1 MILSQALANAALKNP
16 SGIALFDLGKGLSF
30 SEMRKKVS
38 QLSYL
43 FQAEIGHGNRVAF
56 LSQNN
61 QAAMLSFFAFTNTG
75 NPVIFFDPAESN
87 EAILDAMQDLEVT
100 HVCVSQDQL
109 SRVNDLIRTRSLNLT
124 VVEIEKKK
132 GGEYDTSYSPPP
144 DHPLKE
150 TDPAVILRHESF
162 GSKTKYIFFTH
173 KQIYTAATS
182 VRKFYHFSATDRVL
196 TTMSWAHPFSLVHGL
211 LTPIFAGCTCAIN
224 PQSPTNEEFL
234 EYLTQ
239 NRINRIVDTP
249 KALYWLLS
257 IAKAAKSTLPGM
269 RSVTAGAGVLSKSLR
284 KTFHL
289 LKIPALQCFGKV
301 EAVWT
306 IAMEDAEKA
315 LGSEQPR
322 MGLASGFRCK
332 VLNDAGDEIT
342 GEGKREGPLAVTG
355 EAVMTAF
362 FHPDKKLAEK
372 DTKLTIRGTWF
383 YTGEVA
389 RLEGADDEL
398 TIQPFGS
405 ADDVVKS
412 GTSYY
417 SAEKID
423 SFARE
428 LPEVMDA
435 AGFVRKDEKGI
446 PHFAVAV
453 VRQGKNLNESHVLA
467 HLQTRLSSAELPKTV
482 HFIDAIP
489 RNRFDEVD
497 RPALRR
503 QLSAG

>member
-16 SGIALFDLGKGLSF
+16 SGIAVFDLGKGLSF

-43 FQAEIGHGNRVAF
+43 FQSEIGHGNRVAF
-56 LSQNN
+56 LSQNT
-61 QAAMLSFFAFTNTG
+61 QAAVLSLFAFTNTG
-75 NPVIFFDPAESN
+75 NPVILFDPSESN
-87 EAILDAMQDLEVT
+87 ESIVEALQDLEVT
-100 HVCVSQDQL
+100 HICVSQDQL
-109 SRVNDLIRTRSLNLT
+109 SRVNDLIRNRSLNLT

-132 GGEYDTSYSPPP
+132 GGEYDTSFSPPP

-150 TDPAVILRHESF
+150 SDPALILRHESF

-173 KQIYTAATS
+173 KQIYMAATA
-182 VRKFYHFSATDRVL
+182 VRKFYHFSTTDRVL

-211 LTPIFAGCTCAIN
+211 LTPLFAGATCAVN

-269 RSVTAGAGVLSKSLR
+269 RSVTAGAGTLSKSLR
-284 KTFHL
+284 KTFQL
-289 LKIPALQCFGKV
+289 LKIPAMQSYGKV

-306 IAMEDAEKA
+306 IAMEDSEKA
-315 LGSEQPR
+315 VANEIPR
-322 MGLASGFRCK
+322 MELATGFRCK
-332 VLNDAGDEIT
+332 VLNEAGDEIAS
-342 GEGKREGPLAVTG
+342 EGKREGPLAVTG
-355 EAVMTAF
+355 EPVMTAF

-372 DTKLTIRGTWF
+372 ETKLTIRGTWF
-383 YTGEVA
+383 YTGDVA
-389 RLEGADDEL
+389 RLEGIEEEL
-398 TIQPFGS
+398 TIQPLGS
-405 ADDVVKS
+405 ADDVIKS
-412 GTSYY
+412 GTNFH
-417 SAEKID
+417 SAERID
-423 SFARE
+423 AFARE
-428 LPEVMDA
+428 LPDVMDA

-453 VRQGKNLNESHVLA
+453 VRQGKTLNENQVLT
-467 HLQTRLSSAELPKTV
+467 HLQSRLSSAELPKSV
-482 HFIDAIP
+482 HFVDVIP